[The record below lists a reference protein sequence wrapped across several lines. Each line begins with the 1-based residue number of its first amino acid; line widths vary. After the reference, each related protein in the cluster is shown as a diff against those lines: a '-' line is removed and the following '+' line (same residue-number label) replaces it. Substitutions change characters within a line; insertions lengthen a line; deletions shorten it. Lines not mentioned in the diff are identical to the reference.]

1 MLDPSTELQQ
11 IFLDDRPLID
21 VRAAIEFARGAFPNA
36 INLPL
41 LDDAERHEVG
51 VCYKNE
57 GAEAAL
63 RLGHRLVSGE
73 LKTDRIAAWVGWLAT
88 HPEAMIY
95 CFRGGQRSRIA
106 CQWLAAEGFLIPRV
120 PGGYKMLRRCL
131 VATFQTLPPLMLI
144 SGRTGTGKT
153 QLLNHFLRKL
163 DLEGCA
169 RHRGSAF
176 GKLIVAQPA
185 QVDFENALAI
195 ALLKLGSQGGSQ
207 EGMQGGSQSS
217 SQDDTQEYSKERMQK
232 TLLVEDE
239 GHLIGRIQVPLL
251 LREKMNSA
259 PLLVIEASLG
269 ARSQHIFNEY
279 ILTQWQDYQDTFANT
294 AFDAFTNYLLQA
306 VDAIRKRLGNA
317 THQEIR
323 AMLVAALKRQEQHAD
338 LALHQRWIE
347 ALLRR
352 YYDPMYDYQLAKKA
366 SRVVYR
372 GTRSEVLAWC
382 QDRLSNSC
390 SAPTPARQ

>member
-1 MLDPSTELQQ
+1 MLELSTEWQQ

-21 VRAAIEFARGAFPNA
+21 VRAPVEFARGAFPNA

-51 VCYKNE
+51 VCYKKE
-57 GAEAAL
+57 GADAAL
-63 RLGHRLVSGE
+63 RRGHHLVSGE
-73 LKTDRIAAWVGWLAT
+73 IKIGRIAAWMDWIAT
-88 HPEAMIY
+88 HPDALLY
-95 CFRGGQRSRIA
+95 CLRGGQRSRIA
-106 CQWLAAEGFLIPRV
+106 CQWLEGEGLLVPRV
-120 PGGYKMLRRCL
+120 PGGYKMLRRGL
-131 VATFQTLPPLMLI
+131 VAKFQTLPPLMLI

-153 QLLNHFLRKL
+153 QWLNQFVSKL
-163 DLEGCA
+163 DLEGLA

-176 GKLIVAQPA
+176 GKLIVAQPT

-195 ALLKLGSQGGSQ
+195 ALLKLGSREGTLEGSR
-207 EGMQGGSQSS
+207 EE
-217 SQDDTQEYSKERMQK
+217 TQA
-232 TLLVEDE
+232 TVLVEDE

-294 AFDAFTNYLLQA
+294 AFDAFTDYLLQA

-323 AMLVAALKRQEQHAD
+323 AMLVAALAHQEQHAD

-347 ALLRR
+347 ALLIR
-352 YYDPMYDYQLAKKA
+352 YYDPMYDYQLANKA
-366 SRVVYR
+366 SRVLYR
-372 GTRSEVLAWC
+372 GTRRELLAWC
-382 QDRLSNSC
+382 QDRLSNSY